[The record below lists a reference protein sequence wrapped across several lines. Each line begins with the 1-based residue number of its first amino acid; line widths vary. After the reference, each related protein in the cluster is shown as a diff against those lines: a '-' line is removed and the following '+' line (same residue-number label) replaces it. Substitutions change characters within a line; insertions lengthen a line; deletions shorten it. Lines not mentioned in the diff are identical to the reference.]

1 MLLLGACSNNVE
13 VTISTSADYA
23 VNGWDVY
30 GVDTVWVTLHPYYDA
45 YTVELLIDSAV
56 VGVDTFPGPASG
68 FVWNVSQLPEAGVH
82 RLQARAISGSREYL
96 SREDSVWVGL
106 RSRLIVDGSDKTF
119 SVDRPD
125 GVLEVVFTS
134 VDNAEPSYPR
144 LGTDCHSVVFLAA
157 ARLPTLPYQ
166 R

>member
-1 MLLLGACSNNVE
+1 
-13 VTISTSADYA
+13 
-23 VNGWDVY
+23 
-30 GVDTVWVTLHPYYDA
+30 VDTVWVACQPFRNISY
-45 YTVELLIDSAV
+45 VELRIDGVV

-106 RSRLIVDGSDKTF
+106 RSRLIVDGSDKIF
-119 SVDRPD
+119 SVHRPD
-125 GVLEVVFTS
+125 GVLEVVFIPME
-134 VDNAEPSYPR
+134 NADPSRPR
-144 LGTDCHSVVFLAA
+144 LGTGCHSVVFFAD
-157 ARLPTLPYQ
+157 ARSPALPYQ